1 MNVWASGSDGAIS
14 GAKTAITIQ
23 AAAITMPVIA
33 SGWRRPGL
41 ILRVPATHPPSH
53 GHRRHVSRILGSIT
67 P

>member
-41 ILRVPATHPPSH
+41 ILRVPARI
-53 GHRRHVSRILGSIT
+53 RRRTVT
-67 P
+67 AVM

>member
-1 MNVWASGSDGAIS
+1 MNVWASGSAGAIS

-23 AAAITMPVIA
+23 AAAITSPMIA

-41 ILRVPATHPPSH
+41 DAAGAVTRSAAEDAA
-53 GHRRHVSRILGSIT
+53 GHVTRILGSMT